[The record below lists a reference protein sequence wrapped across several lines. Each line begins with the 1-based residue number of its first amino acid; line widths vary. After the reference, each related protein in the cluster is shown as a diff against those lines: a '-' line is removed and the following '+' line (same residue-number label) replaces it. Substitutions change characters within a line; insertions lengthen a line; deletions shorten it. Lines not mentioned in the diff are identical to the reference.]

1 MWASSRNNPA
11 TAAPDQPAGAV
22 PSGRL
27 AVRGIGKSFPGVRA
41 LKDVTF
47 EVGAGEVHA
56 LVGENGAGKSTL
68 LKILSGAYH
77 PDEGAIFID
86 RREIKIPDPRT
97 ARSLGIAIVYQEL
110 SLIPWLSVA
119 NNLFLG
125 RERLAG
131 GGIFSQRRL
140 RALAQAELEKLGLK
154 TQVDRP
160 AAKLRLAE
168 QQLVEI
174 ARALSENAR
183 FLLMDEPTAS
193 LTGREVEVLFEKIR
207 ALARAGVGIVYISH
221 RLEEIARI
229 ADRLTVLRDG
239 QVVYSGPVG
248 EIDLPEIVAK
258 MVGRKIGE
266 HYPPRTSRP
275 GEEILAVRPPSSAS
289 NGRSFSVRAGE
300 VVGLAGL
307 VGAGRTEWAWR
318 LVGASPSLPGEKVRL
333 KGREVRITSP
343 TQARSLGLGLVPE
356 SRKEHGLILSCSVRD
371 NIVITILDRLSNFL
385 GFVDRKTRA
394 DISRRFVDR
403 LRIRCP
409 HDGVSVSAL
418 SGGNQQKVVL
428 AKWLAREGHIIVLDE
443 PTRGIDVGAKVEMY
457 HLINQLSLEGKGVIL
472 ISSDMPELLS
482 LSDRIYV
489 MRQGRFV
496 AELESAKT
504 SQEEILAFASGFK
517 EAQTV

>member
-1 MWASSRNNPA
+1 
-11 TAAPDQPAGAV
+11 
-22 PSGRL
+22 
-27 AVRGIGKSFPGVRA
+27 
-41 LKDVTF
+41 
-47 EVGAGEVHA
+47 
-56 LVGENGAGKSTL
+56 
-68 LKILSGAYH
+68 
-77 PDEGAIFID
+77 
-86 RREIKIPDPRT
+86 
-97 ARSLGIAIVYQEL
+97 
-110 SLIPWLSVA
+110 
-119 NNLFLG
+119 
-125 RERLAG
+125 
-131 GGIFSQRRL
+131 
-140 RALAQAELEKLGLK
+140 
-154 TQVDRP
+154 
-160 AAKLRLAE
+160 
-168 QQLVEI
+168 
-174 ARALSENAR
+174 
-183 FLLMDEPTAS
+183 
-193 LTGREVEVLFEKIR
+193 
-207 ALARAGVGIVYISH
+207 VGIVYISH

-248 EIDLPEIVAK
+248 EIELPEIVAK

-266 HYPPRTSRP
+266 HYPPRTSRLDD
-275 GEEILAVRPPSSAS
+275 EILAVKPPSSAS
-289 NGRSFSVRAGE
+289 NGRSLSVRAGE

-371 NIVITILDRLSNFL
+371 NIVVTILDRLSNFL
-385 GFVDRKTRA
+385 GFVDRKAR
-394 DISRRFVDR
+394 
-403 LRIRCP
+403 
-409 HDGVSVSAL
+409 SAL

-496 AELESAKT
+496 AELESGQT

-517 EAQTV
+517 AAQTV